1 MRIRGYTLIVPQPLV
16 TAATSYITSPLLI
29 LTQRNLPSRGFKP
42 LVYLAALV
50 GICGYGFYRA
60 LGGIQERRELKR
72 EKLWA
77 RIYLMPLL
85 QAEED
90 RQTVRRTFA
99 QLAREKEIMKDV
111 PGFDVE
117 KSVYNDG
124 KFHPAH
130 LMLPPK

>member
-1 MRIRGYTLIVPQPLV
+1 MPSVGQDLPPVGGYEPVQWR
-16 TAATSYITSPLLI
+16 
-29 LTQRNLPSRGFKP
+29 RNLPSRGFRP
-42 LVYLAALV
+42 LVYLAALCGV
-50 GICGYGFYRA
+50 CGYGFYRA

-90 RQTVRRTFA
+90 RQTVRRSIA
-99 QLAREKEIMKDV
+99 QLEREKEIMKGT
-111 PGFDVE
+111 GFDVD

-124 KFHPAH
+124 KFHAPA
-130 LMLPPK
+130 LMIPPK